1 MRTQR
6 IMLKGHHTQRR
17 GVTAVLVLVCLA
29 TILTFAAITVDVGAM
44 YNTRADLQRTA
55 DAAALAA
62 AMALMDN
69 DRLKGEAYQL
79 DVFSDSR
86 DSATTYTSANKVSS
100 EVLSVAYGD
109 VNIGYLSDA
118 TDGAEAQSFV
128 DADKFNSVQVK
139 IRRDSTINGPMDLL
153 FARVFGKQSTSVT
166 AQATAAYMDGIVGWR
181 IPANGDNADLLP
193 IAVKVTSWQNLLA
206 GIATSGDNYAY
217 DPETGTVSPGSDGI
231 EELNIYPGSAA
242 AGQLPPGNF
251 GTVDIGPSNNSTADL
266 SDQIVNGVSEDDL
279 AVFGGELRFGPDG
292 TLTLNGDTGLSAG
305 IKDDLT
311 AIIGQPRAIPL
322 FTTVAGPG
330 NNANFTIV
338 GWAGMRILYVKLTGS
353 MSGKKV
359 IVQPAM
365 LIDDSAIAEDATG
378 TSYNVY
384 RPVEIVR

>member
-1 MRTQR
+1 MGKFCHKSSNTR
-6 IMLKGHHTQRR
+6 RR
-17 GVTAVLVLVCLA
+17 GVTAVLVLVVLA
-29 TILTFAAITVDVGAM
+29 TIITFAAITVDVGAM
-44 YNTRADLQRTA
+44 YNTRADLQRSA

-69 DRLKGEAYQL
+69 DRLKGDSYQSG
-79 DVFSDSR
+79 VFSDAR
-86 DSATTYTSANKVSS
+86 DEATEYTTLNKVFS
-100 EVLSVAYGD
+100 EHLSVADGD
-109 VNIGYLSDA
+109 VNIGYLADA
-118 TDGAEAQSFV
+118 TDASELQSFA
-128 DADKFNSVQVK
+128 DADKYNSVRVK
-139 IRRDSTINGPMDLL
+139 IRRDSTINGPMELL
-153 FARVFGKQSTSVT
+153 FARVFGKQTAVVT
-166 AQATAAYMDGIVGWR
+166 AEATAAYMDGIVGWR

-193 IAVKVTSWQNLLA
+193 IAVKLPSWQDFMA
-206 GIATSGDNYAY
+206 GLIGNGDNYAY

-231 EELNIYPGSAA
+231 AELNIYPGSAS
-242 AGQLPPGNF
+242 GQLPPGNF

-292 TLTLNGDTGLSAG
+292 TLILNGDTGLSAG

-311 AIIGQPRAIPL
+311 AIIGQGRAIPL
-322 FTTVAGPG
+322 FTTVVGPG

-338 GWAGMRILYVKLTGS
+338 GWAGIRIMYVKLTGS

-359 IVQPAM
+359 IVQPAL

-384 RPVEIVR
+384 RPAEIVR